1 MKKKA
6 AKARKQAE
14 DAKAA
19 KLAKAQRPPK
29 ALQNGGKGDGT
40 RDKGKGKGKGPP
52 RKKVTE
58 KTEPIG
64 SEICYGYN
72 NNNNNNKCTKG
83 AACSRAHVCQ
93 ICEGPHP
100 ASSCPDLNK

>member
-14 DAKAA
+14 EAKAA
-19 KLAKAQRPPK
+19 KLAKAHKGPK

-40 RDKGKGKGKGPP
+40 KVIKGKGKGQGPP

-72 NNNNNNKCTKG
+72 NGNKCKMGKDCT
-83 AACSRAHVCQ
+83 RAHVCQ

-100 ASSCPDLNK
+100 ASTCPDLNK